1 MAYCSL
7 AHKPRSMSLQRS
19 QQKGLKALLVENSD
33 SLLHLGQGTN
43 LFLEVVIVISINLNR
58 LDVIFYA
65 VKLK

>member
-1 MAYCSL
+1 
-7 AHKPRSMSLQRS
+7 MSLQRS

-43 LFLEVVIVISINLNR
+43 LFLEVVIIISINLNR